1 MKKLLLMVAVVIV
14 VATGLS
20 FGVSRWMA
28 LRRQI
33 PVVRI
38 HDTAWLKQE
47 LKLTVPQAREVEQSE
62 REFQKQ
68 LNSLCA
74 THCAARFALGNEL
87 AKPTVDPQQARQHVE
102 KMNAAQAEA
111 EQATLDHILKVRAL
125 LDAGQAQRYSS
136 IIRQQVCT
144 MPMGAP

>member
-20 FGVSRWMA
+20 FGVSRWVA
-28 LRRQI
+28 SRHQL

-38 HDTAWLKQE
+38 HDAAWLKQE
-47 LKLTVPQAREVEQSE
+47 LKLTEPQAREVEQSE
-62 REFQKQ
+62 REFQKR

-74 THCAARFALGNEL
+74 THCAARFALGDEL
-87 AKPTVDPQQARQHVE
+87 AKPTVDAQQAHEHVE

-111 EQATLDHILKVRAL
+111 EQATLAHILKVRL
-125 LDAGQAQRYSS
+125 LLNEHQARRYSS
-136 IIRQQVCT
+136 IIRDQVCS
-144 MPMGAP
+144 MPMGTP

>member
-1 MKKLLLMVAVVIV
+1 MKQTLLIVIL
-14 VATGLS
+14 AIGLS
-20 FGVSRWMA
+20 FGVSHWVA
-28 LRRQI
+28 SRRQI

-38 HDTAWLKQE
+38 HDAAWLKQE
-47 LKLTVPQAREVEQSE
+47 LKLTETQLREVEQSE
-62 REFQKQ
+62 RAFQTQ

-74 THCAARFALGNEL
+74 AHCAARFALGDEL
-87 AKPTVDPQQARQHVE
+87 AKPTVDAQQARQHVE

-111 EQATLDHILKVRAL
+111 ERVTLVHILEVRAL
-125 LDAGQAQRYSS
+125 LDARQAQRYSS